1 MGGTVL
7 IGTFKPQH
15 DIAVLVGR
23 EPFISDGGA
32 SDVAACDTKSLE
44 KLFPQDGGNH
54 LCHQVN
60 LGA

>member
-1 MGGTVL
+1 M
-7 IGTFKPQH
+7 IGALESQH
-15 DIAVLVGR
+15 NIASAVEF
-23 EPFISDGGA
+23 EPFIGDGGA